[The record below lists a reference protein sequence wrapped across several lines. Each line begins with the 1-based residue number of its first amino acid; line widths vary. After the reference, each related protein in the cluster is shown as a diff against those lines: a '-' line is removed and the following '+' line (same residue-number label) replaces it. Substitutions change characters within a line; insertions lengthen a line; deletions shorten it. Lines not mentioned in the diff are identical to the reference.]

1 MVNRANELDINDLH
15 VGMKAQFEV
24 DVDEKTILSFA
35 ESSGDYNPLHVDT
48 AYAKNTKFETRIAH
62 GAFQVGLAS
71 RMAGMYIPGR
81 LALVTNFQA
90 AFPTPLQYPN
100 QVRVLGEVTVWN
112 PETRT
117 GRLKVVVETQ
127 QNQVTAEIY
136 ITFTF
141 HELQEN
147 DKTIPVKASEKAYP
161 YESVK
166 GNFPWVLVTG
176 ASGGLGVLLVEK
188 LLKKYR
194 VIAVTRTHSLPPEL
208 DGREGVFPI
217 KLNLASGP
225 SAITILETQLP
236 KRLYGVIHC
245 AWPMPNKGGLLSSDD
260 KIIDRH
266 VSFGSSVTVGLARL
280 LWNRVGDDGG
290 RLVALGSDWGTIRPN
305 VGLSAYSLGKATL
318 EHTIRLLAAEM
329 ACKGITVN
337 VISPNLMPIGMNK
350 SLSKRQLLTL
360 KAQIPKGRL
369 CTASDV
375 VENILFL
382 LSPSAAY
389 LSGQIIPLTGAQL

>member
-1 MVNRANELDINDLH
+1 MDNETSDLDSNDLH
-15 VGMKAQFEV
+15 VGMKAEFEV

-48 AYAKNTKFETRIAH
+48 AYAETTKFEARIAH

-71 RMAGMYIPGR
+71 RMAGMHLPGR
-81 LALVTNFQA
+81 HALVTNFQA
-90 AFPTPLQYPN
+90 SFPAPLQYPTR
-100 QVRVLGEVTVWN
+100 VRVLGEVTAWN
-112 PETRT
+112 PETWT
-117 GRLKVVVETQ
+117 GRLKVVVATQ
-127 QNQVTAEIY
+127 QDQVTAEIY

-141 HELQEN
+141 HELREN
-147 DKTIPVKASEKAYP
+147 DKKTPVKAPEKANL

-166 GNFPWVLVTG
+166 GDLPWVLVTG
-176 ASGGLGVLLVEK
+176 ASGGIGVPLMEK

-194 VIAVTRTHSLPPEL
+194 VIAAIRNHSLPPEL
-208 DGREGVFPI
+208 DGRAGVLPI
-217 KLNLASGP
+217 RIDLASGP
-225 SAITILETQLP
+225 SAITSLENQLP
-236 KRLYGVIHC
+236 KQLYGVIHC
-245 AWPMPNKGGLLSSDD
+245 AWPIPNKGGLLGSDD
-260 KIIDRH
+260 NIIDRH

-280 LWNRVGDDGG
+280 LWNRVGADGG
-290 RLVALGSDWGTIRPN
+290 RFVALGSDWGTIRPN

-318 EHTIRLLAAEM
+318 EHTIRLLASEM

-337 VISPNLMPIGMNK
+337 VVSPNLLPIGMNK

-360 KAQIPKGRL
+360 KAQIPQNRL
-369 CTASDV
+369 CSESDV
-375 VENILFL
+375 AESILFL